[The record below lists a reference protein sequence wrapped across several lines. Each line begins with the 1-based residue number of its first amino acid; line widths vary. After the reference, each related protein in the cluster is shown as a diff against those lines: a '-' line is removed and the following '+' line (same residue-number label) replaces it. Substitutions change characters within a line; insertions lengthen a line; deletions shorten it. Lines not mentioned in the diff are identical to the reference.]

1 MRSSSLLPLRLAA
14 LATCAAALAALAV
27 PAAPV
32 HAQTLRGS
40 RHSVNHT
47 YHYAVAHDLDFTRT
61 SRDVKRE
68 LRDGTLVRLG
78 ASPHFVTR
86 DVSFPYVTP
95 VTRTFVRR
103 LAAEYH
109 HACGELL
116 VITSAVRPETVQPA
130 NASERSVH
138 PAGIAVDLRRP
149 ANTKC
154 RTWLR
159 HTLLTLE
166 HRGVLDA
173 TEEHF
178 PAHFHV
184 ALFPV
189 KYEHY
194 LASR

>member
-1 MRSSSLLPLRLAA
+1 M
-14 LATCAAALAALAV
+14 
-27 PAAPV
+27 
-32 HAQTLRGS
+32 
-40 RHSVNHT
+40 NHT
-47 YHYAVAHDLDFTRT
+47 YHYAVAHDLDFTQT

-68 LRDGTLVRLG
+68 LRNGTLVRLG

-109 HACGELL
+109 QACGELL
-116 VITSAVRPETVQPA
+116 VITSAVRPEAVQPA

-159 HTLLTLE
+159 HTLLILE

-173 TEEHF
+173 TEEHY

-189 KYEHY
+189 KYDHY